1 MTMRLH
7 VRELAL
13 AALLAGAPGLAVA
26 ADDWQAQVG
35 EALGK
40 TGAAAPGGIY
50 RVGLPRTDLK
60 VTLDGVELKPGFA
73 LGGWLAFEKMGDQGM
88 VMGDL
93 VLTMDEV
100 APVMTKLAG
109 GGIAVT
115 ALHNHLLRNQPF
127 TMYMHVQGNG
137 DPVKLATA
145 LHAALAES
153 KTPLTTSPAAP
164 GAAPPPIDL
173 DTAALDRT
181 LGAKG
186 TNNGGIYQFGI
197 PRAEP
202 IKDDG
207 MDVPPP
213 MGSAN
218 AINFQPTGGGK
229 AAITGDFVLIA
240 KEVNPVL
247 KALREHGIEVT
258 AIHNHM
264 LDDQPHL
271 YFMHFWAN
279 DDAKKLAE
287 GLKAALAQINIVRS

>member
-1 MTMRLH
+1 MRFYLQLGL
-7 VRELAL
+7 VALLSGASGVSL
-13 AALLAGAPGLAVA
+13 AA
-26 ADDWQAQVG
+26 DNDWQARIG

-40 TGAAAPGGIY
+40 PGAATPSGIY

-60 VTLDGVELKPGFA
+60 VTLDGLELKAGFA
-73 LGGWLAFEKMGDQGM
+73 LGSWLAFEKMGDQGM

-100 APVMTKLAG
+100 APVMTKLAA
-109 GGIAVT
+109 GGIEVT

-127 TMYMHVQGNG
+127 TMYMHVRGNG
-137 DPVKLATA
+137 DPVKLAA
-145 LHAALAES
+145 VLHTALAET
-153 KTPLTTSPAAP
+153 KTPLATAP
-164 GAAPPPIDL
+164 SAPPAPIDL
-173 DTAALDRT
+173 DTAALDQT

-186 TNNGGIYQFGI
+186 TNNGGIYQFSI

-207 MDVPPP
+207 MAVAPP

-229 AAITGDFVLIA
+229 AAITGDFVLIG

-247 KALREHGIEVT
+247 KALRDHGIEVT

-287 GLKAALAQINIVRS
+287 GLKAALANINIAKS

>member
-1 MTMRLH
+1 MRFYLQLGL
-7 VRELAL
+7 VALLSGASGVSL
-13 AALLAGAPGLAVA
+13 AA
-26 ADDWQAQVG
+26 DNDWQARIG

-40 TGAAAPGGIY
+40 PGAATPSGIY

-60 VTLDGVELKPGFA
+60 VTLDGVELKAGFA
-73 LGGWLAFEKMGDQGM
+73 LGSWLAFEKMGDQGM

-100 APVMTKLAG
+100 APVMTKLTAG
-109 GGIAVT
+109 GIEVT

-137 DPVKLATA
+137 DPVKLAA
-145 LHAALAES
+145 VLHTALAET
-153 KTPLTTSPAAP
+153 KTPLATAP
-164 GAAPPPIDL
+164 SAPPAPIDL
-173 DTAALDRT
+173 DTAALDQT

-186 TNNGGIYQFGI
+186 TNNGGIYQFSI

-207 MDVPPP
+207 MAVAPP

-229 AAITGDFVLIA
+229 AAITGDFVLIG

-247 KALREHGIEVT
+247 KALRDHGIEVT

-287 GLKAALAQINIVRS
+287 GLKAALANINIAKS

>member
-1 MTMRLH
+1 MWLH
-7 VRELAL
+7 LRHLAL
-13 AALLAGAPGLAVA
+13 VALVAAAPRFAAA
-26 ADDWQAQVG
+26 ADDWQAQVS

-40 TGAAAPGGIY
+40 TGATAPGGIY

-60 VTLDGVELKPGFA
+60 VTLDGVELKAGYA
-73 LGGWLAFEKMGDQGM
+73 LDSWLAFETMGDQGM

-100 APVMTKLAG
+100 APVMTKLAAG
-109 GGIAVT
+109 AIEVT

-137 DPVKLATA
+137 DPVKLAA
-145 LHAALAES
+145 VLHTALAET
-153 KTPLTTSPAAP
+153 KTPLSASPAAP
-164 GAAPPPIDL
+164 AAAPPPIDL
-173 DTAALDRT
+173 DTAALDQT

-186 TNNGGIYQFGI
+186 TNNGGVYQFSI
-197 PRAEP
+197 PRAEL
-202 IKDDG
+202 IKDG
-207 MDVPPP
+207 NMDVPPP

-247 KALREHGIEVT
+247 RALRNHGIEVT

-279 DDAKKLAE
+279 DGAKKLAE
-287 GLKAALAQINIVRS
+287 GLKAALAQINIVKS

>member
-1 MTMRLH
+1 MWFHLRQ
-7 VRELAL
+7 LAL
-13 AALLAGAPGLAVA
+13 VALLAGAPGLAVA

-40 TGAAAPGGIY
+40 TGLAAPGGIY

-60 VTLDGVELKPGFA
+60 VTMDGVELKPGFA
-73 LGGWLAFEKMGDQGM
+73 LGGWLAFEKMGDQSM

-93 VLTMDEV
+93 VLTEAEV
-100 APVMTKLAG
+100 NPVMTKLAA
-109 GGIAVT
+109 GGIEVT

-127 TMYMHVQGNG
+127 TMYMHVLGHG
-137 DPVKLATA
+137 DPVKLAAALHTA
-145 LHAALAES
+145 LADS
-153 KTPLTTSPAAP
+153 KTPLSAAPAA
-164 GAAPPPIDL
+164 AAGPPPIDL
-173 DTAALDRT
+173 DTAAIDQA

-186 TNNGGIYQFGI
+186 TNNGGVYQFGI

-202 IKDDG
+202 IKDGG

-247 KALREHGIEVT
+247 KALRDHGIEVT

-279 DDAKKLAE
+279 DDARTLAE
-287 GLKAALAQINIVRS
+287 GLKAALAQINIAKS